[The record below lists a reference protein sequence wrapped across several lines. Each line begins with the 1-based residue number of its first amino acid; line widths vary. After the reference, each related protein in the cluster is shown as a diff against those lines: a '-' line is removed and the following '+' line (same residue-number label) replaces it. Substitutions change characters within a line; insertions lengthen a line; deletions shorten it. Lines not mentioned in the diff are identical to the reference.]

1 VKWNKVKTIISF
13 TFSDNIRMKR
23 TFALIALFILLFVT
37 SMRFT
42 AITFIRQALRTPH
55 LRKAPDFS
63 LLFFQNLLSNL
74 ALLLPFIGVMFGYD
88 VVSGERERGTL
99 RIILVQPI
107 YRDEFL
113 LGKFLGSLITMIF
126 IITVSMSISTGI
138 SAALYG
144 IVLNT
149 SILWKFLLVIL
160 ISTLYSTA
168 WYAISLLV
176 SIFSRRTSI
185 SALISIAIALIV
197 IVIAPIIVTT
207 YVMMT
212 NPPPIFTGSESPQ
225 SRQSMIREWAMKV
238 QRIQAQ
244 LTSFLPDTQ
253 FRRLI
258 RSIVIVKNDLAL
270 SELILETSKAMLQ
283 SALSLT
289 YIILLAILPL
299 IASFIVF
306 IKQELK

>member
-1 VKWNKVKTIISF
+1 
-13 TFSDNIRMKR
+13 
-23 TFALIALFILLFVT
+23 
-37 SMRFT
+37 
-42 AITFIRQALRTPH
+42 
-55 LRKAPDFS
+55 
-63 LLFFQNLLSNL
+63 
-74 ALLLPFIGVMFGYD
+74 MFGYD

>member
-1 VKWNKVKTIISF
+1 MKWNKVKTIISF